1 MALPGK
7 FGISAAGSATYS
19 IPIVVPPGT
28 AGMLPS
34 LALAYSSQGG
44 NGLLGM
50 GWTLDGLPSIGH
62 CPKTLAQ
69 DSVRGSVNYD
79 ANDRFCMDGQRLIV
93 TSGTYGADGSE
104 YRTEI
109 ESFSRVIAHGT
120 AGNGPAWFEVRT
132 KSGQVM
138 QFGNSTDSRVLAQGK
153 TTARDWALNKVAD
166 TKNNYFT
173 VTYTNDTTNGQA
185 YPTRID
191 YTANDGASL
200 AAYNSVRFVYASRP
214 DIVPAYQAGSLRQIT
229 VRLTNVQ
236 TYAGASMVAD
246 YRLA

>member
-69 DSVRGSVNYD
+69 ESVRGSVNYD
-79 ANDRFCMDGQRLIV
+79 ANDRF
-93 TSGTYGADGSE
+93 
-104 YRTEI
+104 
-109 ESFSRVIAHGT
+109 
-120 AGNGPAWFEVRT
+120 
-132 KSGQVM
+132 
-138 QFGNSTDSRVLAQGK
+138 
-153 TTARDWALNKVAD
+153 
-166 TKNNYFT
+166 
-173 VTYTNDTTNGQA
+173 
-185 YPTRID
+185 
-191 YTANDGASL
+191 
-200 AAYNSVRFVYASRP
+200 
-214 DIVPAYQAGSLRQIT
+214 
-229 VRLTNVQ
+229 
-236 TYAGASMVAD
+236 
-246 YRLA
+246 

>member
-1 MALPGK
+1 MSSSVGRRIFRTKNCIIATTTALGLAVSLLESAPTPAAAQGMALPGK

-93 TSGTYGADGSE
+93 TSGTHGADGSE
-104 YRTEI
+104 YRSEI

-120 AGNGPAWFEVRT
+120 AGDGPAWFEVKT

-153 TTARDWALNKVAD
+153 TTARDWA
-166 TKNNYFT
+166 
-173 VTYTNDTTNGQA
+173 Q
-185 YPTRID
+185 
-191 YTANDGASL
+191 
-200 AAYNSVRFVYASRP
+200 
-214 DIVPAYQAGSLRQIT
+214 
-229 VRLTNVQ
+229 
-236 TYAGASMVAD
+236 
-246 YRLA
+246 